1 MKAPIAI
8 VDYDPRW
15 PRFYDEEKTNILRV
29 IGPMVVG
36 IEHTGST
43 AVPGLAAK
51 PIIDILVGVQHLSDA
66 TWCIQPLRTLRY
78 EYVQEL
84 EKLIPERR
92 YFRKGNV
99 QGMEQGSTHHL
110 HMVEAGGDFWER
122 QLLFRDYL
130 RAHPEEARRYADL
143 KKTLAAR
150 FSSDRERYTSSKAD
164 YIQEIVAR
172 AKASRNPDA

>member
-1 MKAPIAI
+1 MRAPVVI

-15 PRFYDEEKTNILRV
+15 PRFFDEEKTNILRV
-29 IGPMVVG
+29 IGPMIVSV
-36 IEHTGST
+36 EHIGST

-51 PIIDILVGVQHLSDA
+51 PIIDIMAGVRHLSDA

-78 EYVQEL
+78 EYVPEY
-84 EKLIPERR
+84 EKLIPDRR
-92 YFRKGNV
+92 YFHKRSM
-99 QGMEQGSTHHL
+99 QGMEHGSTHHL
-110 HMVEAGGDFWER
+110 HMVEDGSEFWSR

-130 RAHPEEARRYADL
+130 RDHPEEARRYADL

-150 FSSDRERYTSSKAD
+150 YSSDRERYTSAKTD

-172 AKASRNPDA
+172 AKAGK